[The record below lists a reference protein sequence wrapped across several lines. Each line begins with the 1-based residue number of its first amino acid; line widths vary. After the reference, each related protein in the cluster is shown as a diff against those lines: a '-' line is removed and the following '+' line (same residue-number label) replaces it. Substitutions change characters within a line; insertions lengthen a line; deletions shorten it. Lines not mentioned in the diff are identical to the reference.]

1 MNKLLHECYD
11 DNSNQKC
18 DVYVSNA
25 NLVFDLNGFL
35 EKLVANLNELFNDE
49 IKKFNIS
56 RSLLNYLA
64 ASNNRNT
71 VQKTLYS
78 FIITKIQDFFD
89 DFEKFDSETL
99 LKSWIKLSDNIEKIT
114 KYSIIFD
121 VNIKVILNEI
131 SYPKNKLFYD
141 NLEL

>member
-1 MNKLLHECYD
+1 MNKLLHGCDD

-64 ASNNRNT
+64 ISNNRNT
-71 VQKTLYS
+71 VQRTLYS

-114 KYSIIFD
+114 KYFIIFD

-131 SYPKNKLFYD
+131 SYPKKLFYD

>member
-25 NLVFDLNGFL
+25 NLCFDLNGFL

-64 ASNNRNT
+64 ISNNRNT
-71 VQKTLYS
+71 VQRTLYS

-114 KYSIIFD
+114 KYYIIFD